1 MFSNIKTLSLII
13 KNVTFIALIILTCEL
28 YVAYGSNTDGECP
41 ENANANMTKNLADLR
56 MVIIGKRKVG
66 KSSLANVLLGRHP
79 YDDTDEI
86 NNLDFECGCFAP
98 RQSTNGKEV
107 DTKDT
112 CYDTQSWLGV
122 DSNEMVTIVDTPGFG
137 GFGGDQQN
145 FSSLKKEHAFID
157 GIADKLKNDIQYVNA
172 FVIAFRHDVD
182 NRMTREI
189 ADMILVFKN
198 MFGEEFWNHV
208 IVEITRWGHDQ
219 KSIEDRDEQNKSE
232 TKQAQDWNKIFMSEP
247 FNSPHELPFVFIDS
261 HYNTQI
267 ETNSDGIIVTT
278 AQHVQEDTEAFNN
291 NTEVLFNF
299 LQNSTKF
306 NLTGISAV
314 KTELGRMLEEIQELK
329 RNRTELERELEEI
342 KNRSPV
348 TFKIPIY
355 KTVTWPVYERV
366 TRIVRKN
373 VTVFVDRP
381 IVTPAPQNDNNELVY
396 SNGTFIGFGIGMCI
410 LGICIGALFSCFVSK
425 KKSNGTE
432 ENENED
438 EENNSKKDDDSH
450 NGDEE
455 EAVPEEMQKLNDTKI
470 EIDAEETIPEEKHKL
485 IDTKIEI
492 DGKETLPEEMQ
503 KLNDTKIEIVS
514 EK

>member
-1 MFSNIKTLSLII
+1 MIFT
-13 KNVTFIALIILTCEL
+13 ALIILTYEC
-28 YVAYGSNTDGECP
+28 YATNASNTNGTCP
-41 ENANANMTKNLADLR
+41 ENANANMTKNFADLR
-56 MVIIGKRKVG
+56 MVIIGKHRVG

-79 YDDTDEI
+79 EYDRDKI
-86 NNLDFECGCFAP
+86 KNLGFECGCFAP
-98 RQSTNGKEV
+98 TQGTNV
-107 DTKDT
+107 NTTDT
-112 CYDTQSWLGV
+112 CYDTQYWLGV
-122 DSNEMVTIVDTPGFG
+122 DSNEMVTIVDTPGFA
-137 GFGGDQQN
+137 GFGGNDQ
-145 FSSLKKEHAFID
+145 FDSLKQEHAFID

-172 FVIAFRHDVD
+172 FVIAFHHVD
-182 NRMTREI
+182 YRMTREI
-189 ADMILVFKN
+189 ADMILLFKN

-208 IVEITRWGHDQ
+208 IVEITHWEHDQ
-219 KSIEDRDEQNKSE
+219 ESIIVRNEEKKSE
-232 TKQAQDWNKIFMSEP
+232 TKQAQYWNKILMSEP
-247 FNSPHELPFVFIDS
+247 FNSPKKIPFVFIDS
-261 HYNTQI
+261 HYNT
-267 ETNSDGIIVTT
+267 IVNEAIT
-278 AQHVQEDTEAFNN
+278 AQHVQEDTAAFNN
-291 NTEVLFNF
+291 NTEILFNF

-314 KTELGRMLEEIQELK
+314 KTELGRMLEEIQDLK

-342 KNRSPV
+342 KNKPPV
-348 TFKIPIY
+348 TLKIPIY

-366 TRIVRKN
+366 TRIVRRN

-381 IVTPAPQNDNNELVY
+381 GVTQAPQKNNELVY

-425 KKSNGTE
+425 KKSNSTE
-432 ENENED
+432 ENVNED